1 MNTSQFVSR
10 RNFLHGVAATI
21 GTAAVT
27 PAFSLAQSS
36 FVSKRPA
43 PSARRFRSKAVDA
56 AIESVSARMRDP
68 ELAWLFSNCLPNT
81 LDTTVTFRMVQ
92 SGPDTIVVT
101 GDIPAMWLRDSSAQ
115 VWPYL
120 PFLNADADLARLIEG
135 VIRRQTRCILTDPYA
150 NAFMPDLSQ
159 PRAALVEQ
167 DRPHRDEAR
176 RRRAQVGGRLA
187 LLSRAPC
194 T

>member
-1 MNTSQFVSR
+1 MFR
-10 RNFLHGVAATI
+10 AADFLHGVAATI
-21 GTAAVT
+21 GTVAVT

-56 AIESVSARMRDP
+56 AIESVSSRMRDP

-81 LDTTVTFRMVQ
+81 LDTTVSIPNVRRA
-92 SGPDTIVVT
+92 PDTIIVT

-120 PFLNADADLARLIEG
+120 PILNA
-135 VIRRQTRCILTDPYA
+135 
-150 NAFMPDLSQ
+150 
-159 PRAALVEQ
+159 
-167 DRPHRDEAR
+167 
-176 RRRAQVGGRLA
+176 GR
-187 LLSRAPC
+187 
-194 T
+194 